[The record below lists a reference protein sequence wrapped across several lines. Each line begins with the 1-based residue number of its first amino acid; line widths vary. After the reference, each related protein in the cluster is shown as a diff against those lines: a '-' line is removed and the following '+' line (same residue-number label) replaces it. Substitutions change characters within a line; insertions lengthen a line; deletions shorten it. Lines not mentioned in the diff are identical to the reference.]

1 MTSSSLPDSRLPAA
15 PHAGP
20 LRAAAPPERTARTAQ
35 RWAVGAS
42 LALLAVATAGCQS
55 IFDNSSSGLF
65 HPYRIDVPQGN
76 YVDESSFELLKPGM
90 TPEQVRFALGTPLLA
105 DPFHPDRWDYVFRYQ
120 FANGVAVLRRTSVYF
135 KDGKV
140 ERTVSDPL
148 PRRDA
153 ADDVALPGYRRTP
166 GRVTSK

>member
-1 MTSSSLPDSRLPAA
+1 MTSPSLPDSRVPAA
-15 PHAGP
+15 PCACAP
-20 LRAAAPPERTARTAQ
+20 CAAAPPERTPRTAP
-35 RWAVGAS
+35 RWAVGAG
-42 LALLAVATAGCQS
+42 LALIAVAVAGCQS
-55 IFDNSSSGLF
+55 MFEKSSSGLF

-148 PRRDA
+148 PGRDA
-153 ADDVALPGYRRTP
+153 ADDPALPGYRRAT
-166 GRVTSK
+166 GRATSK